1 MLDQPISRPK
11 TWLAESILVTIFC
24 CLPFGIV
31 GIVHAAKVDSAFN
44 TGNYDE
50 ADQASR
56 EAKKWLMIGFWI
68 GIVAIGL
75 YLIAVVGA
83 MFFAVKHGGLEGL
96 EGFD

>member
-31 GIVHAAKVDSAFN
+31 GIVHASKVDSAFN
-44 TGNYDE
+44 AGNYEE
-50 ADQASR
+50 ADRASR

-68 GIVAIGL
+68 GVVIIGL
-75 YLIAVVGA
+75 YLLFVAS
-83 MFFAVKHGGLEGL
+83 MLFFAAKNGGLEGL
-96 EGFD
+96 EGLD